1 MSNVVRFYHIYNF
14 VADKLKERL
23 CKMHVSPEQTTIPI
37 VVKNGKILSDG
48 DLLIYHIL
56 YDTVQA
62 YFAQD
67 TNLKKGEYFKHFLQV
82 HNLTSEIDD
91 IAQGGNNITRDYD
104 DFICNRFCLG
114 IVNCYSNQD
123 KEYEI
128 YNHYKYYPREE
139 EK

>member
-37 VVKNGKILSDG
+37 VVKNGKILSDD

-56 YDTVQA
+56 YDTAQE
-62 YFAQD
+62 YFTQD
-67 TNLKKGEYFKHFLQV
+67 NNLKKGEYLKHFLKV
-82 HNLTSEIDD
+82 HNLTNEIDD
-91 IAQGGNNITRDYD
+91 NITRDYD

-128 YNHYKYYPREE
+128 YDYCKYYPREGE
-139 EK
+139 T

>member
-14 VADKLKERL
+14 VAETLKERL

-37 VVKNGKILSDG
+37 VVKNGKILSDD

-56 YDTVQA
+56 YDTAQE

-67 TNLKKGEYFKHFLQV
+67 AKNKNGEYFKHFLKV
-82 HNLTSEIDD
+82 HNLTTSNITDD
-91 IAQGGNNITRDYD
+91 IERDYD

-128 YNHYKYYPREE
+128 YNRNKYYPRERE
-139 EK
+139 Q

>member
-1 MSNVVRFYHIYNF
+1 MTNVVRFYHIYNF
-14 VADKLKERL
+14 VAEKLKEQL
-23 CKMHVSPEQTTIPI
+23 SNMLVSPEQTTIPI
-37 VVKNGKILSDG
+37 VVKNGKILSDD

-56 YDTVQA
+56 YDTAQA

-67 TNLKKGEYFKHFLQV
+67 TNLKKGDYFDHFLKV
-82 HNLTSEIDD
+82 HNLTADSND
-91 IAQGGNNITRDYD
+91 NITRDYY

-128 YNHYKYYPREE
+128 YNHNKYYPREN

>member
-14 VADKLKERL
+14 VADTLKERL
-23 CKMHVSPEQTTIPI
+23 SNMHVSPEQTTIPI
-37 VVKNGKILSDG
+37 VVKNGKILSDD

-56 YDTVQA
+56 YDTAQE

-67 TNLKKGEYFKHFLQV
+67 TNLKKGEYIKHFLKV
-82 HNLTSEIDD
+82 HNLTNEIDD
-91 IAQGGNNITRDYD
+91 NITRDYD

-128 YNHYKYYPREE
+128 YNHNKYYPREGE
-139 EK
+139 Q

>member
-37 VVKNGKILSDG
+37 VVKNGKILSDD

-56 YDTVQA
+56 YDTAQE

-67 TNLKKGEYFKHFLQV
+67 TNLKKGEYLKHFLKV
-82 HNLTSEIDD
+82 HNLTNEIDD
-91 IAQGGNNITRDYD
+91 NITRDYD

-128 YNHYKYYPREE
+128 YDHHKYYPREG